1 MDKKR
6 LSVAILLM
14 GIFSVSTN
22 AAGAQTLSHRKAD
35 KPEDFIWERYG
46 GWFENYAYVGMNAL
60 STDPSHMLRCN
71 GEETQYFSR
80 SQFKH
85 ILDRM
90 MTYWRTHIEYGQQT
104 DYISMTDAH
113 GMVFK
118 GHVGGIGLVGV
129 KWAEFNLRS
138 NDDNRVWCY
147 LTMFPK
153 YETDLQALL
162 DDANYEEALK
172 SVREKI
178 NARKKFMED
187 DPFNKI

>member
-1 MDKKR
+1 MNTKM
-6 LSVAILLM
+6 LPVLILLM
-14 GIFSVSTN
+14 GIFSVFTN
-22 AAGAQTLSHRKAD
+22 TTNAQTLSHRKAD

-46 GWFENYAYVGMNAL
+46 GWLENYAYVGMNAL
-60 STDPSHMLRCN
+60 SADPSHMLRCN
-71 GEETQYFSR
+71 GRETQYFSR
-80 SQFKH
+80 SQFKQ

-104 DYISMTDAH
+104 DYISMKDAQ

-138 NDDNRVWCY
+138 NDDDHVWCY

-162 DDANYEEALK
+162 DDANYEKALK